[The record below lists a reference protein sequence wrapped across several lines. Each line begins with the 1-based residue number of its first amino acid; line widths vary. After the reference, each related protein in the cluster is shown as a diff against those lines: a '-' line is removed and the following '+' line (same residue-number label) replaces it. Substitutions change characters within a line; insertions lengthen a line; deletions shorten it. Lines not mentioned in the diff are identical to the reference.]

1 MCKTVSS
8 VRSYNSKDTEIND
21 SLLRQILFLFNLE
34 LWNKMFVENDNFK
47 NPNLSLDNYS

>member
-1 MCKTVSS
+1 MCKTVSN

-21 SLLRQILFLFNLE
+21 LLLRQILFLFNLE
-34 LWNKMFVENDNFK
+34 LWNKMFVENDDFK